1 MYSVPVKCD
10 THGGFGELQGMLLF
24 DGYRLTL
31 QYQTADSMFGV
42 LRSDPKQIEIPLET
56 LVNVRYSGGFCWLAP
71 NVQLRLSDFSV
82 VAQVPAVEGGRLKL
96 SVRWSDRRDARR
108 LVESLAAVC
117 SERRFATLNAELD
130 RMTAS
135 HPLGEARVSG
145 RIKVPPPPPG
155 MERES

>member
-1 MYSVPVKCD
+1 MYSVPVKCE

-24 DGYRLTL
+24 DGHRLIL

-42 LRSDPKQIEIPLET
+42 LRSGPKQIEIALET
-56 LVNVRYSGGFCWLAP
+56 LVDARYSAGFCWLAP
-71 NVQLRLSDFSV
+71 NVQLRLSDFSAM
-82 VAQVPAVEGGRLKL
+82 AQVPAIDAGRLKL
-96 SVRWSDRRDARR
+96 GVRWSDRRDARR
-108 LVESLAAVC
+108 LVESLSAVC
-117 SERRFATLNAELD
+117 AERRFASLNAELD